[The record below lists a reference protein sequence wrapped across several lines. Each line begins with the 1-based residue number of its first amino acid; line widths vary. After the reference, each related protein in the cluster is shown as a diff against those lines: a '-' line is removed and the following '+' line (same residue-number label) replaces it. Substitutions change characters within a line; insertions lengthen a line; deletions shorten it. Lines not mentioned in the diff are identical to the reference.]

1 MAKASAPPT
10 SAVITPTFSVFQID
24 SMVSGLSNTLL
35 KWTEA
40 VLAHVEQRVE
50 VLEEQE
56 LAEGG
61 DDQRQGRQHDHD
73 EQVGHGQAEG
83 EPAPAARD

>member
-35 KWTEA
+35 KWTRLYGLMSNSA
-40 VLAHVEQRVE
+40 LKSLKNRNLRKAAMTSARV
-50 VLEEQE
+50 
-56 LAEGG
+56 GSTTTTN
-61 DDQRQGRQHDHD
+61 R
-73 EQVGHGQAEG
+73 
-83 EPAPAARD
+83 